1 MPIGSPVFFNVHWGA
16 LLHSQQKLRAEC
28 CCTNNR
34 PQAYVRL
41 VRLNALWYRS
51 AMNRSL
57 TGWFRHLSIGQ
68 KLLLSFG
75 LILSLLALS
84 LTALLFY
91 LARINSYVDRH
102 KRITVPA
109 IVTAANMRREVY
121 DVKLA
126 LHAPQQGTAA
136 EAEALK
142 AGLEA
147 HVSELRRTLAFY
159 KGTHAARTHPVLYG
173 MLEEHHRLDLAEQE
187 DHAIEE
193 IADSLSALTAR
204 LDAVMTAEADA
215 LMTRVT
221 EGLDQLVDAHAQIDI
236 EMKHEGDRLVGRA
249 RLTALSLAL
258 LLGLVIAVTYALASR
273 HIVRPLTALA
283 ATADRVAHHDLSAQF
298 TPWPSRDEVGALAG
312 SLTTMLASLR
322 DHSTSLLRKTKEL
335 EAFTYSIAHDLK
347 GPLRE
352 IEGFSSLLEKQ
363 FSDSGDVRT
372 LHHIGVIRQS
382 ALRLTHMIDALLKYS
397 RLEQQALP
405 KQWFNLHEMIT
416 SLLHDR
422 MSAGPPARPAV
433 QVDLPFHDLYG
444 EPVSIRQAL
453 ANVLDNAIKFSR
465 HQPVPEIQIDGS
477 RHDGECVIRIRDNGI
492 GFDTAQSDK
501 IFGLF
506 ERLHGPH
513 EYEGTGVGLAIV
525 RLVMEKHDG
534 QVRVES
540 TPGHGSTFTLI
551 FPQGAAS
558 CAP

>member
-1 MPIGSPVFFNVHWGA
+1 MGDGT
-16 LLHSQQKLRAEC
+16 E
-28 CCTNNR
+28 
-34 PQAYVRL
+34 
-41 VRLNALWYRS
+41 LNFPPSHLAHTWFLWYRS
-51 AMNRSL
+51 AMNRSP

-68 KLLLSFG
+68 KLLISFG

-109 IVTAANMRREVY
+109 IVTAANMRREAF
-121 DVKLA
+121 DIKLVLYTWDQRTISVLSA
-126 LHAPQQGTAA
+126 R
-136 EAEALK
+136 
-142 AGLEA
+142 LER
-147 HVSELRRTLAFY
+147 HLSELSQTLTLY

-173 MLEEHHRLDLAEQE
+173 MLADHHRLDLAEQE
-187 DHAIEE
+187 DRAIED
-193 IADSLSALTAR
+193 IAESLQALTTR
-204 LDAVMTAEADA
+204 LDRMDIAEGNR
-215 LMTRVT
+215 LMTRVAQ
-221 EGLDQLVDAHAQIDI
+221 GLDQLMDAHTQIDI

-258 LLGLVIAVTYALASR
+258 LLGVVIAGTYALAAT
-273 HIVRPLTALA
+273 HIARPLTALA

-298 TPWPSRDEVGALAG
+298 PPWPSRDEVGTLAG
-312 SLTTMLASLR
+312 SLATMLTSLR
-322 DHSTSLLRKTKEL
+322 EHSTSLWRKTKEL

-363 FSDSGDVRT
+363 FAEGGDPQVRY
-372 LHHIGVIRQS
+372 HIGVIRQS

-405 KQWFNLHEMIT
+405 QQRFNVREMII
-416 SLLHDR
+416 SLINDR
-422 MSAGPPARPAV
+422 MNAPAQALPV
-433 QVDLPFHDLYG
+433 IHVDLPFDVLYG

-453 ANVLDNAIKFSR
+453 ANLVDNAIKFSR
-465 HQPVPEIQIDGS
+465 DQAVPEIRIDGS
-477 RHDGECVIRIRDNGI
+477 GNDNERSIRVSDNGI
-492 GFDTAQSDK
+492 GFDVAQTDK

-525 RLVMEKHDG
+525 RLVMDKHG
-534 QVRVES
+534 GRVMVDSAPER
-540 TPGHGSTFTLI
+540 GSTFSLV
-551 FPQGAAS
+551 FPQGAS
-558 CAP
+558 